1 MVGVEPVTK
10 PKIRRRKDLLLLAAS
25 GENIR
30 IFPKAVFPRTAK
42 LGKFL
47 SYRHMYIHEGT

>member
-10 PKIRRRKDLLLLAAS
+10 SKKRRRKDLLLLAAS

-30 IFPKAVFPRTAK
+30 ISPKAVFPRTAK
-42 LGKFL
+42 LGKIL
-47 SYRHMYIHEGT
+47 SYGHMYIHEGT

>member
-1 MVGVEPVTK
+1 MVGVK
-10 PKIRRRKDLLLLAAS
+10 PKDTTKIRRRKDLLLLAAS

-42 LGKFL
+42 LGKIL
-47 SYRHMYIHEGT
+47 SYGHMYIHEGA

>member
-1 MVGVEPVTK
+1 MGVEPATK
-10 PKIRRRKDLLLLAAS
+10 PKIGRRKDLLLLAAS

-47 SYRHMYIHEGT
+47 SSGHMYIHEGT

>member
-1 MVGVEPVTK
+1 MVGVEPATK
-10 PKIRRRKDLLLLAAS
+10 PKIGRRKDLLLLAAS

-42 LGKFL
+42 LGKIL
-47 SYRHMYIHEGT
+47 SYGHMYIHEGA

>member
-10 PKIRRRKDLLLLAAS
+10 PKIRRRKYLLLLAAS

-47 SYRHMYIHEGT
+47 SYRHIYIHERT